1 MTNGSSQRNENTAG
15 LRVNLMADRRLY
27 AILAAHFFDK
37 RSNRGPKERKRTKK
51 KELWNGR
58 GTLVETAAAG
68 EIE

>member
-37 RSNRGPKERKRTKK
+37 RSNRGPKKVKEPKRKNCGM
-51 KELWNGR
+51 EGGR
-58 GTLVETAAAG
+58 LVETAAAE